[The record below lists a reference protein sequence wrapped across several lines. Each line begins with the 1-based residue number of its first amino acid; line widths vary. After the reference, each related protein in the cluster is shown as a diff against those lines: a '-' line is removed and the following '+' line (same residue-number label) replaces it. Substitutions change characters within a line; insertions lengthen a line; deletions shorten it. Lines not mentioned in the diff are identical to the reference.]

1 MITTLSTQDPD
12 NPGNPGKKITVTV
25 DWAHV
30 PVSAVTLTRGDVEG
44 NSRALKANITFGAAA
59 GVPAGATD
67 FDVEVDVE
75 TAGRTAEIEGHTVRM
90 RDGLPIASPED
101 LQGTWDMGS
110 TSGGDGNILAVTVR
124 TIVR

>member
-12 NPGNPGKKITVTV
+12 NPGNQITVTV

-30 PVSAVTLTRGDVEG
+30 PVTAVTLARGDVEG

-75 TAGRTAEIEGHTVRM
+75 TAGRTAGIEGHTVRM
-90 RDGLPIASPED
+90 RDGLPLTSPRD

-110 TSGGDGNILAVTVR
+110 SSGGDGNILAVTVR